1 MSGRR
6 HTWSGQSRWAA
17 GLFLWVYVVSL
28 GWVMPLCTATLAAL
42 DDDHRVELA
51 VGAEGTRIVLAH
63 DSSDPARSPWH
74 EHCAVSATLVA
85 FSPDPGAAVDHVLS
99 FPTGV
104 TVDRSFELMCGVEVP
119 SAPDLA
125 WVSWVVPGCAM
136 QRVSV
141 VPLREV
147 LTPTACAVVRT
158 TVLLC

>member
-1 MSGRR
+1 M
-6 HTWSGQSRWAA
+6 
-17 GLFLWVYVVSL
+17 FLWVYVVSL
-28 GWVMPLCTATLAAL
+28 GWVMPLCTAAVAVL
-42 DDDHRVELA
+42 DEDHRVELA

-63 DSSDPARSPWH
+63 DASDPARSPWH

-85 FSPDPGAAVDHVLS
+85 FTPNPGAAADHVLS
-99 FPTGV
+99 FPSGV
-104 TVDRSFELMCGVEVP
+104 GLDRSLEVMCGVEVP
-119 SAPDLA
+119 SATDLV
-125 WVSWVVPGCAM
+125 WVSWTVPCCAM